1 MLQARLSI
9 TMLAAQVI
17 FVWFT
22 GHTLAADLPR
32 HLPPEPA
39 PKPPA
44 PAPYVPPAPVVVLPP
59 PVPQVAL
66 PPAYDQPTVRWRNGF
81 YGHGWKR
88 YNGWWFPPADF
99 TFHNEPPRYA
109 PAAPYTGSAPAY
121 YR

>member
-1 MLQARLSI
+1 VPAPVMIRTLVVLALAVLVTSFAR
-9 TMLAAQVI
+9 
-17 FVWFT
+17 
-22 GHTLAADLPR
+22 AADLPR
-32 HLPPEPA
+32 HLPPEPVA
-39 PKPPA
+39 KPPA
-44 PAPYVPPAPVVVLPP
+44 PAPYVPPPPVVVLPP